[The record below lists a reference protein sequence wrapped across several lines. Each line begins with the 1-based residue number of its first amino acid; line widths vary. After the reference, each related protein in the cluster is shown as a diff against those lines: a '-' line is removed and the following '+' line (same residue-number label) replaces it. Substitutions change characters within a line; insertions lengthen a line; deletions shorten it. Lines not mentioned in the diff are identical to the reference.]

1 MASDTLTR
9 WGISLAT
16 TALAAAVVVGCAP
29 DREDQTDPV
38 GPEQGQV
45 STAPAAGPEKTPKT
59 PAPKTTDAGAP
70 DVQPDDQDDPDRS
83 TGAGT
88 DGGSGDSPDNGSAQE
103 DADPGAVEDPDTI
116 EDATAEDETGEDLD
130 TSHGTSSGSPG
141 GNGDLFHPGL
151 SAGHDETD
159 R

>member
-29 DREDQTDPV
+29 AREDQTDPV
-38 GPEQGQV
+38 VPEQGPV
-45 STAPAAGPEKTPKT
+45 STAPAAGPEKTPAT
-59 PAPKTTDAGAP
+59 TVPKTTDAGAP

-103 DADPGAVEDPDTI
+103 DADPGTV
-116 EDATAEDETGEDLD
+116 EDATAEDATGEDP
-130 TSHGTSSGSPG
+130 GTSPGSPVGTG
-141 GNGDLFHPGL
+141 GLLHPGL
-151 SAGHDETD
+151 SAGHD
-159 R
+159 